1 MGNREDLLAGA
12 RKAILERGLAK
23 VTARDIASAAGV
35 SLAAI
40 GYHFGSKDR
49 LVTEAVLEAMGTEI
63 GDDFEEVIRV
73 AATGRAPAESLAPT
87 MDGLLGILEQNRDQL
102 LLGMENGM
110 VASRSP
116 ETQVYMAEAT
126 ERACSELAVSLRE
139 SFPDLA
145 EEDALA
151 VAKFYF
157 TMFQG
162 IAVMWLI
169 APGTNLITGAELT
182 RVFRVLGAD
191 PTPRAG

>member
-1 MGNREDLLAGA
+1 
-12 RKAILERGLAK
+12 
-23 VTARDIASAAGV
+23 
-35 SLAAI
+35 
-40 GYHFGSKDR
+40 
-49 LVTEAVLEAMGTEI
+49 
-63 GDDFEEVIRV
+63 
-73 AATGRAPAESLAPT
+73 
-87 MDGLLGILEQNRDQL
+87 
-102 LLGMENGM
+102 
-110 VASRSP
+110 
-116 ETQVYMAEAT
+116 MAEAT